1 VVQTRILQGTRTRV
15 RAFGTTG
22 GTRPATIGGETRL
35 KRHPSLEAFSRDHHV
50 AFVVARWL
58 KRALETTAEEARIA
72 FLSYW
77 RSQGREHSREEE
89 EILLP
94 TFAAFADPDAPVVA
108 EFLID
113 HVRIR

>member
-1 VVQTRILQGTRTRV
+1 M
-15 RAFGTTG
+15 
-22 GTRPATIGGETRL
+22 

-108 EFLID
+108 EVLID